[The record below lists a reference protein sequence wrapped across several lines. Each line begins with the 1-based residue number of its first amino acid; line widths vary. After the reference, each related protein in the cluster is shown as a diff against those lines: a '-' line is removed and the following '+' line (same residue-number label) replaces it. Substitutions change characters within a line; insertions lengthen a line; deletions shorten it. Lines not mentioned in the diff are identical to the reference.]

1 MASSFMM
8 AGGQGGG
15 GGGGMDPMAIQNMLR
30 NCRGQQPLPS
40 SSQPPVSFRNND
52 HDNSSSA
59 SSSDDGSE
67 DSDLTTDD
75 GYVQPSMVSKQP
87 YHRNPTPSKVSM
99 IFLSLDLSLFF
110 VFEMK

>member
-8 AGGQGGG
+8 TRGQQ

-67 DSDLTTDD
+67 DSDLTNDD

-99 IFLSLDLSLFF
+99 IFLTRPIPSFCS
-110 VFEMK
+110 